1 MSKGEIE
8 LLKAKV
14 YMLEQQVDWLMNGD
28 QEVELEDDTPKR
40 QTEEE
45 WRNFARLWVDGVK
58 LDFYDFSEPEQ
69 KWYLDDGDAMYAYD
83 ENVVYRVHED
93 EF

>member
-1 MSKGEIE
+1 MNKVEIE

-14 YMLEQQVDWLMNGD
+14 EMLEQQVDYLMNGD
-28 QEVELEDDTPKR
+28 QRVELDDTPKR

-45 WRNFARLWVDGVK
+45 WKNFARLWVDGVK

-69 KWYLDDGDAMYAYD
+69 KWYPDDGDAMYSYD
-83 ENVVYRVHED
+83 ENVVYRVHEG
-93 EF
+93 

>member
-58 LDFYDFSEPEQ
+58 LDYYDFSEGEHQ
-69 KWYLDDGDAMYAYD
+69 WYPDGDEAFYRYD
-83 ENVVYRVHED
+83 ENIVYRVHED
-93 EF
+93 EI